1 MDNFNGQNQF
11 GQNQFGQDQFQAD
24 FNSQNQ
30 FDPNLQNMQMMQQ
43 NMYQQPNVWQQ
54 PNFQNGRYMK
64 PKSNAW
70 VWIVVIILAFLLVVG
85 GSIFA
90 VTACVGVAVSSSVND
105 YVDTSKYNT
114 DLVNFDMVN
123 LSIKTFVADPDSV
136 YENGK
141 VYTLTE
147 LMESSHDPGAL
158 IMEILTYD
166 DFIELGTFPYEFKCH
181 SDAFVGTTTDDVLV
195 CIDDIRVSI
204 YIPVNKK
211 YADDY
216 ESYKIGNEFAD
227 KK

>member
-1 MDNFNGQNQF
+1 MDNFNG
-11 GQNQFGQDQFQAD
+11 
-24 FNSQNQ
+24 QNQ

-43 NMYQQPNVWQQ
+43 NMYQQPN
-54 PNFQNGRYMK
+54 FQNGRYIK

-70 VWIVVIILAFLLVVG
+70 VWIIVIILAILLVVG

-123 LSIKTFVADPDSV
+123 LSVKTFVADPDSV

-158 IMEILTYD
+158 IMEVLNYD
-166 DFIELGTFPYEFKCH
+166 GLIEPGTFPYEFKCH

-195 CIDDIRVSI
+195 CIDDIQVSI
-204 YIPVNKK
+204 YIPVNEK

-216 ESYKIGNEFAD
+216 ESYKIGIEFAD